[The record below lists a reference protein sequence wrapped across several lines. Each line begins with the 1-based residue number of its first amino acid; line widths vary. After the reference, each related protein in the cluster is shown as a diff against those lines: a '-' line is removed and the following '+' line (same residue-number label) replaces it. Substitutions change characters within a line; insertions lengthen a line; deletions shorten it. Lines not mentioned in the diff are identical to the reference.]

1 MRDEIEFLR
10 ELRPPAGGPTPEF
23 ARQARGELMKQV
35 EGKRKAARWTKRRA
49 LPIAVPSLAAVAA
62 AVVVAVTMAG
72 QGGETAWAAAL
83 VRVADTAP
91 RLLVDAPGWQ
101 VTRADEFNI
110 DLGEMTFAYGER
122 ELELRWQ
129 PVDQHEAAVDKR
141 IAEADLSTTA
151 PVAGARARVFRYA
164 GSNRFTALWVR
175 GRYSI
180 EVFGNAPDLE
190 TFKGEL
196 ATVHEV
202 DVDSWL
208 SAMPTSVVKPAS
220 RADVAQQMLADIPQP
235 AGFDAAALG
244 SGDALRDR
252 YQLGAQLTGAVGCA
266 WIGQWVAA
274 REAGDNAKV
283 RQAIGA
289 MATSHRWSILL
300 EMKKDGAYPEV
311 LWQYADA
318 MATNAP
324 LAAGKPVTVE
334 ESYRDALGCQNASP

>member
-1 MRDEIEFLR
+1 MRDEIELLR
-10 ELRPPAGGPTPEF
+10 ELRPPAGGPRPRL
-23 ARQARGELMKQV
+23 ARQRRGELMREI
-35 EGKRKAARWTKRRA
+35 EGRQARLWTKRSA

-62 AVVVAVTMAG
+62 AVVVAVTTVG
-72 QGGETAWAAAL
+72 RGGETAWAAAL

-110 DLGEMTFAYGER
+110 DLGEMTFANGER
-122 ELELRWQ
+122 RLDLRWE
-129 PVDQHEAAVDKR
+129 PVDQYQAAVDKR
-141 IAEADLSTTA
+141 VAEAAVATTA

-180 EVFGNAPDLE
+180 EVFGYAPELE

-196 ATVHEV
+196 ASLHEV

-208 SAMPTSVVKPAS
+208 SAMPASVVKPAS
-220 RADVAQQMLADIPQP
+220 RAEVAQQMLADIPLP
-235 AGFDAAALG
+235 SGFDSAALE

-252 YQLGAQLTGAVGCA
+252 YQLGAQVTGAIACS
-266 WIGQWVAA
+266 WIGQWIAA
-274 REAGDNAKV
+274 REAEDIAKV
-283 RQAIGA
+283 RQATRA

-300 EMKKDGAYPEV
+300 EMKKEGAYAEV

-334 ESYRDALGCQNASP
+334 ESYQDALGCHSSIDS

>member
-1 MRDEIEFLR
+1 MREIE
-10 ELRPPAGGPTPEF
+10 G
-23 ARQARGELMKQV
+23 RQARL
-35 EGKRKAARWTKRRA
+35 WTKRSA

-62 AVVVAVTMAG
+62 AVVVAVTTVG
-72 QGGETAWAAAL
+72 RGGETAWAAAL

-110 DLGEMTFAYGER
+110 DLGEMTFANGER
-122 ELELRWQ
+122 RLDLRWE
-129 PVDQHEAAVDKR
+129 PVDRYEAAVDKR
-141 IAEADLSTTA
+141 VAEAAVATTA

-180 EVFGNAPDLE
+180 EVFGYAPELE

-196 ATVHEV
+196 ALLHEV

-208 SAMPTSVVKPAS
+208 SAMPASVVKPAS
-220 RADVAQQMLADIPQP
+220 RAEVAQQMLADIPLP
-235 AGFDAAALG
+235 SGFDSAALE

-252 YQLGAQLTGAVGCA
+252 YQLGAQVTGAIACS

-274 REAGDNAKV
+274 REAGDIAKV
-283 RQAIGA
+283 RQATGA
-289 MATSHRWSILL
+289 MATSRRWSILL
-300 EMKKDGAYPEV
+300 EMKKEGAYPEV

-318 MATNAP
+318 TATNAP
-324 LAAGKPVTVE
+324 IAAGKPVTVE
-334 ESYRDALGCQNASP
+334 ESYQDALGCHSSIDS

>member
-1 MRDEIEFLR
+1 MRDEIELLR
-10 ELRPPAGGPTPEF
+10 ELRPPVGGPTPEL
-23 ARQARGELMKQV
+23 ARQTRGELMMEIEDAQ
-35 EGKRKAARWTKRRA
+35 KARRWTKRRA

-62 AVVVAVTMAG
+62 AVVVAVTMLG
-72 QGGETAWAAAL
+72 RGGETAWAAAL

-110 DLGEMTFAYGER
+110 DLGEMTFANGEQ

-129 PVDQHEAAVDKR
+129 PVDQHDAAVDKR
-141 IAEADLSTTA
+141 VAEADVATTA
-151 PVAGARARVFRYA
+151 PVVGGRARVFRYA

-180 EVFGNAPDLE
+180 EVFGNAPGLE

-196 ATVHEV
+196 ASVHEV

-220 RADVAQQMLADIPQP
+220 RAEVAQQMLADIPLP
-235 AGFDAAALG
+235 PGFDATALG

-252 YQLGAQLTGAVGCA
+252 YQLGAQLTGAVACA

-289 MATSHRWSILL
+289 MATSHRWSILQ
-300 EMKKDGAYPEV
+300 EMRKDGAYPEAI
-311 LWQYADA
+311 WQYADA
-318 MATNAP
+318 MARNAP
-324 LAAGKPVTVE
+324 LAGRKPVNVE
-334 ESYRDALGCQNASP
+334 DSYRDALGCQSS